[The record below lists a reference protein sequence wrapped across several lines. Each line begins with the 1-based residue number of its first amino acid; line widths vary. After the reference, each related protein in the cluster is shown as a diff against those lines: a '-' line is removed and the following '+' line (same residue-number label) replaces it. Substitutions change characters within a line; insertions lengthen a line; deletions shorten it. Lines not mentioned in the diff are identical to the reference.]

1 MALQWS
7 RPLRQIKVVHAL
19 SVQQCNKL
27 HPAWVQTYDI
37 EIFSL
42 AARKGGAQ
50 CTAYLWT
57 TTTKKNKWLR
67 KSAFQSVLKKSA
79 LK

>member
-19 SVQQCNKL
+19 SVQQRNKL
-27 HPAWVQTYDI
+27 HLTWVQTYDK

-42 AARKGGAQ
+42 AARKGGVQ

-57 TTTKKNKWLR
+57 TTKQK
-67 KSAFQSVLKKSA
+67 
-79 LK
+79 

>member
-27 HPAWVQTYDI
+27 HLTWVQTYDI

-42 AARKGGAQ
+42 AVRKGGAQ

-57 TTTKKNKWLR
+57 TTKQNKWLR
-67 KSAFQSVLKKSA
+67 KSAFQNVLKKSA
-79 LK
+79 LR